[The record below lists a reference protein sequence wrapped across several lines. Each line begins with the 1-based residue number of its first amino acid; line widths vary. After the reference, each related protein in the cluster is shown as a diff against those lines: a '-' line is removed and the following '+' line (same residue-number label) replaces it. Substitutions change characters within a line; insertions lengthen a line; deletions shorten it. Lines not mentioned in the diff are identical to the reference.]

1 MKKKKKKEI
10 TTNLLCSLCYLFKYP
25 LEFVMYLVGEEN
37 NVLLIIGSSKRIYFV
52 SISYYWSKILLQ
64 VQ

>member
-1 MKKKKKKEI
+1 
-10 TTNLLCSLCYLFKYP
+10 
-25 LEFVMYLVGEEN
+25 MYLVGEEN

-64 VQ
+64 VQWFFPH